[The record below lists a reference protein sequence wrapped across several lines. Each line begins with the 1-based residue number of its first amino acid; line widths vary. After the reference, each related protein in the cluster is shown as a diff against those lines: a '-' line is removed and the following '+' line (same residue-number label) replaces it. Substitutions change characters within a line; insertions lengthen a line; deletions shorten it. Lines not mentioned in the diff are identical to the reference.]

1 MNQVNRRDFVFLSSG
16 AALGNMVVSGI
27 ASSAEVEHAHG
38 LDFSRSGLVTGQP
51 KPLKHKS
58 IPGFLSAEQ
67 IAPHHTAHYGGAL
80 KGYSAADAKIEESV
94 KAGQSLD
101 PAAYGALKRAVN
113 SKGNSVVLHE
123 MYFDGLAPKSPDP
136 AADIRAAI
144 EKRFGS
150 IEKWASDFIASATD
164 AAGWAMLVKHPVN
177 GKLYNVVSDE
187 HAMGVLWMAIPL
199 VVIDA
204 YEHAFYI
211 DYQNRKAEYV
221 EKFLSFIDWGEADRR
236 MKRAIRASP

>member
-1 MNQVNRRDFVFLSSG
+1 MSHFSRRDFVFLSSG
-16 AALGNMVVSGI
+16 AALGNMVVPGL
-27 ASSAEVEHAHG
+27 ASAAEGDHAHG
-38 LDFSRSGLVTGQP
+38 LDFSHSGLVTGKP

-80 KGYSAADAKIEESV
+80 KGYAAADAKIEASI
-94 KAGQSLD
+94 KSGDAIDG
-101 PAAYGALKRAVN
+101 AAYGALKRAVN

-123 MYFDGLAPKSPDP
+123 MYFDGLAPKAPDP

-150 IEKWASDFIASATD
+150 VDKWAADFISSAKG

-187 HAMGVLWMAIPL
+187 HAMGVLWMGIPL
-199 VVIDA
+199 IVIDT

-221 EKFLSFIDWGEADRR
+221 EKFISHIDWTEANQRFALHR
-236 MKRAIRASP
+236 

>member
-1 MNQVNRRDFVFLSSG
+1 MNQFNRRDFVFLSSG
-16 AALGNMVVSGI
+16 AVIGNMVVSGI
-27 ASSAEVEHAHG
+27 ASAAEDDHSHG
-38 LDFSRSGLVTGQP
+38 LDFSHSGLVTGKP

-80 KGYSAADAKIEESV
+80 KGYSAADAKVEASIKSGE
-94 KAGQSLD
+94 ALD
-101 PAAYGALKRAVN
+101 GAACGALKRAIN

-123 MYFDGLAPKSPDP
+123 MYFDGMAPKAADP
-136 AADIRAAI
+136 AADVRAAI

-150 IEKWASDFIASATD
+150 IDKWAGDFIASAKS
-164 AAGWAMLVKHPVN
+164 AAGWAMLVRHPVN

-187 HAMGVLWMAIPL
+187 HSMGVIWMAIPL
-199 VVIDA
+199 VVIDT

-211 DYQNRKAEYV
+211 DYQNRKVQYV
-221 EKFLSFIDWGEADRR
+221 EKFIDHVDWDEVNARFR
-236 MKRAIRASP
+236 VHA

>member
-1 MNQVNRRDFVFLSSG
+1 MNQFNRRDFVFLSSG
-16 AALGNMVVSGI
+16 AVIGNMVVSGV
-27 ASSAEVEHAHG
+27 ASAAEDDHSHG
-38 LDFSRSGLVTGQP
+38 LDFSHSGLVTGKP

-80 KGYSAADAKIEESV
+80 KGYSAADAKVEASIKSGE
-94 KAGQSLD
+94 ALD
-101 PAAYGALKRAVN
+101 GAAFGALKRAIN

-123 MYFDGLAPKSPDP
+123 MYFDGMAPKAADP
-136 AADIRAAI
+136 AADVRAAI

-150 IEKWASDFIASATD
+150 IDKWAGDFIASAKS
-164 AAGWAMLVKHPVN
+164 AAGWAMLVRHPVN

-187 HAMGVLWMAIPL
+187 HSMGVIWMAIPL
-199 VVIDA
+199 VVIDT

-211 DYQNRKAEYV
+211 DYQNRKVQYV
-221 EKFLSFIDWGEADRR
+221 EKFIDHVDWDEVNARFR
-236 MKRAIRASP
+236 VHA

>member
-1 MNQVNRRDFVFLSSG
+1 MSQFSRRDFVFLSSG
-16 AALGNMVVSGI
+16 AAFGNMLVHGV
-27 ASSAEVEHAHG
+27 ATAAEDHLHG
-38 LDFSRSGLVTGQP
+38 FDFSNSGLVTGQP

-80 KGYSAADAKIEESV
+80 KGYTSADARIEESV
-94 KAGQSLD
+94 KAGQPLD

-113 SKGNSVVLHE
+113 SKGNSVILHE

-136 AADIRAAI
+136 APDIRTAI

-150 IEKWASDFIASATD
+150 IENWASDFMASAKE
-164 AAGWAMLVKHPVN
+164 AAGWAMLLKHPVN

-199 VVIDA
+199 IVIDT

-221 EKFLSFIDWGEADRR
+221 DKFVDHIDWQEANRR
-236 MKRAIRASP
+236 FAVHGL

>member
-1 MNQVNRRDFVFLSSG
+1 MNHLSRRDFVFLSSG
-16 AALGNMVVSGI
+16 ALAGNIVVGGV
-27 ASSAEVEHAHG
+27 AEAHDTEKHG
-38 LDFSRSGLVTGQP
+38 LDFSHSGLVTGKP
-51 KPLKHKS
+51 KPLKHLS
-58 IPGFLSAEQ
+58 IPGFLSAAQ

-80 KGYSAADAKIEESV
+80 SGYAAADAKIEASV
-94 KAGQSLD
+94 QAGRPLE
-101 PAAYGALKRAVN
+101 PVALGALKRALN

-123 MYFDGLAPKSPDP
+123 MYFDGLAPDASDP

-150 IEKWASDFIASATD
+150 VEKWAGDFISSAKD

-177 GKLYNVVSDE
+177 GQLYNVVSDE
-187 HAMGVLWMAIPL
+187 HATGVLWMATPL
-199 VVIDA
+199 IVIDT

-221 EKFLSFIDWGEADRR
+221 EKFVDHIDWKEANQRFC
-236 MKRAIRASP
+236 AHT

>member
-1 MNQVNRRDFVFLSSG
+1 MNQFSRRSFVFLSSG
-16 AALGNMVVSGI
+16 AVAGNFLAGGI
-27 ASSAEVEHAHG
+27 AEAADQNMEGKVF
-38 LDFSRSGLVTGQP
+38 LNSGLVTGQP
-51 KPLKHKS
+51 KPLRHES

-80 KGYSAADAKIEESV
+80 KGYSAADSRIETSL
-94 KAGQSLD
+94 KAGEAID

-123 MYFDGLAPKSPDP
+123 AYFDGLAPKSADP
-136 AADIRAAI
+136 PGDVRKAI
-144 EKRFGS
+144 EERFGS
-150 IEKWASDFIASATD
+150 IENWTTDFIASAKE

-187 HAMGVLWMAIPL
+187 HAMGLLWMAVPL
-199 VVIDA
+199 VVIDT

-211 DYQNRKAEYV
+211 DYQNRRADYV
-221 EKFLSFIDWGEADRR
+221 EKFVDHVDWTEVGARF
-236 MKRAIRASP
+236 RAV

>member
-1 MNQVNRRDFVFLSSG
+1 MNDLSRRSFLFTSTG
-16 AALGNMVVSGI
+16 AAAGSLLVAGL
-27 ASSAEVEHAHG
+27 AEAQDQEK
-38 LDFSRSGLVTGQP
+38 LFSKSGLVTGSP
-51 KPLKHKS
+51 KPLRLAS

-80 KGYSAADAKIEESV
+80 KGYAAADAKIEESV
-94 KAGQSLD
+94 KAGQPLD
-101 PAAYGALKRAVN
+101 PAAFGALKRAVN

-123 MYFDGLAPKSPDP
+123 LYFDGMAAKAPDP
-136 AADIRAAI
+136 ADELRSAI
-144 EKRFGS
+144 EQRFGS
-150 IEKWASDFIASATD
+150 IDKWAGDFIASAKD

-199 VVIDA
+199 VVIDT

-221 EKFLSFIDWGEADRR
+221 EKFIGHVDWNVANQRFTARG
-236 MKRAIRASP
+236 

>member
-1 MNQVNRRDFVFLSSG
+1 MSHVSRRSFLFASSG
-16 AALGNMVVSGI
+16 TAAGAFAVCGTSD
-27 ASSAEVEHAHG
+27 AAEDAK
-38 LDFSRSGLVTGQP
+38 LDFSHSGFVTGQP

-80 KGYSAADAKIEESV
+80 KAVTAADARLEEAIKSGTAV
-94 KAGQSLD
+94 DAAAFGQ
-101 PAAYGALKRAVN
+101 LKRLIN
-113 SKGNSVVLHE
+113 SRGNSVLLHE
-123 MYFDGLAPKSPDP
+123 MYFDGLAPQASDP
-136 AADIRAAI
+136 VAEVRGAI

-150 IEKWASDFIASATD
+150 LDKWWADFASSAKE

-177 GKLYNVVSDE
+177 GRLYNVVSDE
-187 HAMGVLWMAIPL
+187 HAIGVLWMAAPL
-199 VVIDA
+199 IVIDV

-221 EKFLSFIDWGEADRR
+221 DKFLAHIDWNEANTRF
-236 MKRAIRASP
+236 RAK